1 MGNWKS
7 EQNINHFLEN
17 SYKELAQDFLKRGY
31 DFYVD
36 GFTSQPIF
44 SVNIIK
50 KDEDIN
56 WMSGF
61 TRRIRETISLQCQTI
76 GFENYKEMI
85 SILEEMGKDNY
96 IFMFA
101 IMPFQMRVAT
111 ISCIY
116 HITGVEHRKTR
127 LRDKKL
133 NELLN
138 S

>member
-17 SYKELAQDFLKRGY
+17 SYKELAQDFLERGY

-36 GFTSQPIF
+36 AFTPQPIF
-44 SVNIIK
+44 SVNVLK

-56 WMSGF
+56 W
-61 TRRIRETISLQCQTI
+61 ILETMSLQCQI
-76 GFENYKEMI
+76 NGFENYVEMI
-85 SILEEMGKDNY
+85 SILEKLGKDNY

-101 IMPFQMRVAT
+101 IMPFQMRIAT
-111 ISCIY
+111 ISSEYDIPN
-116 HITGVEHRKTR
+116 TTRKNR
-127 LRDKKL
+127 IREQEI

-138 S
+138 E

>member
-7 EQNINHFLEN
+7 EQNINYFLEN

-36 GFTSQPIF
+36 AFTPQPIF
-44 SVNIIK
+44 SFNVLK

-56 WMSGF
+56 W
-61 TRRIRETISLQCQTI
+61 ILETMSLQCQII

-85 SILEEMGKDNY
+85 SILEEKGKENY
-96 IFMFA
+96 IFMYA

-111 ISCIY
+111 ISCRYDIP
-116 HITGVEHRKTR
+116 GVEHRKTR
-127 LRDKKL
+127 LREQKL

-138 S
+138 E